1 MTPHIQGFYWI
12 LEMTLL
18 GGCLD
23 PQEGS
28 WCDMRGQKFKK
39 YDRRIKQILLIPNN
53 LCFGSILEVILL
65 HGCLDPSEGSWGHG

>member
-1 MTPHIQGFYWI
+1 MTMKHSVQMMYTFSFHQNKTRPS
-12 LEMTLL
+12 
-18 GGCLD
+18 D

-28 WCDMRGQKFKK
+28 WCDKK
-39 YDRRIKQILLIPNN
+39 YDRCIKQILLIPNN